1 MLALGID
8 PGTAICGYGVV
19 EMKGGVLRPVFYGSI
34 LTDKDWK
41 PEERLRRIHQDI
53 SDIVGHF
60 HPDFMS
66 IEKLYF
72 NRNVNTAIPVAQ
84 ARGVVLL
91 AAAETNLPILEF
103 TPMQIK
109 KSVTGTGAAEKKQVI
124 FMVQRLLGIREKI
137 EPDDTA
143 DALAAAIC
151 GLNQARILQMQTK
164 SGARI
169 GEILEAQKNPL
180 SKRSPSTMPM
190 GTTTSKKV
198 VQRKGKR
205 RRTEAY

>member
-8 PGTAICGYGVV
+8 PGTAICGYGIV
-19 EMKGGVLRPVFYGSI
+19 EMKGSVLRPVFYGSI
-34 LTDKDWK
+34 LTDKDWN
-41 PEERLRRIHQDI
+41 PEDRLKRIHQDV
-53 SDIVGHF
+53 SDIIRHF

-91 AAAETNLPILEF
+91 AAAQESLPVLEF

-109 KSVTGTGAAEKKQVI
+109 KSVTGTGTAEKGQVI

-137 EPDDTA
+137 DPDDTA

-151 GLNQARILQMQTK
+151 GLNQARILQLQVK
-164 SGARI
+164 GGPRI
-169 GEILEAQKNPL
+169 GELLEAQRNPL
-180 SKRSPSTMPM
+180 SKR
-190 GTTTSKKV
+190 
-198 VQRKGKR
+198 
-205 RRTEAY
+205 

>member
-19 EMKGGVLRPVFYGSI
+19 EMKGSALKPVFYGSI
-34 LTDKDWK
+34 LTDKDWR
-41 PEERLRRIHQDI
+41 PEERLLKIHRDI
-53 SDIVGHF
+53 SDIIGHF

-91 AAAETNLPILEF
+91 AAAEQNLPVLEF

-109 KSVTGTGAAEKKQVI
+109 KSVTGTGAAEKNQII

-151 GLNQARILQMQTK
+151 GLNQARVLQLQAKGGT
-164 SGARI
+164 RI
-169 GEILEAQKNPL
+169 GEILEAKRNPL
-180 SKRSPSTMPM
+180 SKR
-190 GTTTSKKV
+190 
-198 VQRKGKR
+198 
-205 RRTEAY
+205 

>member
-19 EMKGGVLRPVFYGSI
+19 EMKGSTLKPVFYGSI
-34 LTDKDWK
+34 LPGKDWC
-41 PEERLRRIHQDI
+41 PEERLLKILQDV
-53 SDIVGHF
+53 SDIISHF
-60 HPDFMS
+60 KPDFMS
-66 IEKLYF
+66 VEKLYF

-91 AAAETNLPILEF
+91 AAAEKKLPVLEF

-109 KSVTGTGAAEKKQVI
+109 KSVTGTGAAEKNQII

-151 GLNQARILQMQTK
+151 GLNQARVLQLQATG
-164 SGARI
+164 GARI
-169 GEILEAQKNPL
+169 GEILEKQRNPL
-180 SKRSPSTMPM
+180 SKR
-190 GTTTSKKV
+190 
-198 VQRKGKR
+198 
-205 RRTEAY
+205 

>member
-19 EMKGGVLRPVFYGSI
+19 EMKGSVMKPVFYGSI
-34 LTDKDWK
+34 LTDKDWR
-41 PEERLRRIHQDI
+41 PEERLLKIHQDV
-53 SDIVGHF
+53 SDIIGHF
-60 HPDFMS
+60 QPEFMS

-91 AAAETNLPILEF
+91 AAAEHNLPILEF

-109 KSVTGTGAAEKKQVI
+109 KSVTGTGGAEKNQI
-124 FMVQRLLGIREKI
+124 T
-137 EPDDTA
+137 DDTA

-151 GLNQARILQMQTK
+151 GLNQARVLQLQAK
-164 SGARI
+164 GGARI
-169 GEILEAQKNPL
+169 GEILEKQRNPL
-180 SKRSPSTMPM
+180 SKR
-190 GTTTSKKV
+190 
-198 VQRKGKR
+198 
-205 RRTEAY
+205 

>member
-19 EMKGGVLRPVFYGSI
+19 EMKGSSLRSVFHGAV
-34 LTDKDWK
+34 LTDKDWT
-41 PEERLRRIHQDI
+41 PEVRLKQIHEDI
-53 SDIVGHF
+53 LSIIHHF

-84 ARGVVLL
+84 VRGVVLL
-91 AAAETNLPILEF
+91 AAAEASVPVLEY

-109 KSVTGTGAAEKKQVI
+109 KSVTGTGTASKKQVI
-124 FMVQRLLGIREKI
+124 YMVQRLLGVRDPIV
-137 EPDDTA
+137 PDDTA

-151 GLNQARILQMQTK
+151 GLNRMRILQLQTRG
-164 SGARI
+164 GARV
-169 GEILEAQKNPL
+169 GEILEAQRNPL
-180 SKRSPSTMPM
+180 SKR
-190 GTTTSKKV
+190 
-198 VQRKGKR
+198 
-205 RRTEAY
+205 

>member
-53 SDIVGHF
+53 SDIV
-60 HPDFMS
+60 

-164 SGARI
+164 SGAQI

-180 SKRSPSTMPM
+180 SKR
-190 GTTTSKKV
+190 
-198 VQRKGKR
+198 
-205 RRTEAY
+205 

>member
-19 EMKGGVLRPVFYGSI
+19 EMKGSVKKPVFYGSI
-34 LTDKDWK
+34 LTDKDWR
-41 PEERLRRIHQDI
+41 PEERLLKIHQDI
-53 SDIVGHF
+53 SDIISHF

-84 ARGVVLL
+84 ARGVALL
-91 AAAETNLPILEF
+91 AAAEQRLPVLEF

-109 KSVTGTGAAEKKQVI
+109 KSVTGTGTAEKKQI
-124 FMVQRLLGIREKI
+124 IYMVRQLLGIREEI
-137 EPDDTA
+137 NPDDTA

-151 GLNQARILQMQTK
+151 GLNQASVMRLQAK
-164 SGARI
+164 GGVRI
-169 GEILEAQKNPL
+169 GEILEEQRNPL
-180 SKRSPSTMPM
+180 SKR
-190 GTTTSKKV
+190 
-198 VQRKGKR
+198 
-205 RRTEAY
+205 

>member
-19 EMKGGVLRPVFYGSI
+19 EMKGSALKPFFYGSI
-34 LTDKDWK
+34 LTDKNWR
-41 PEERLRRIHQDI
+41 PEERLLKIHRDI
-53 SDIVGHF
+53 SDIIGHF

-91 AAAETNLPILEF
+91 AAAEQNLPVLEF

-109 KSVTGTGAAEKKQVI
+109 KSVTGTGAAEKGQII
-124 FMVQRLLGIREKI
+124 FMVKRLLGIREEI

-151 GLNQARILQMQTK
+151 GLNQARVLQLQAK
-164 SGARI
+164 GGERI
-169 GEILEAQKNPL
+169 GEILEAQRNPL
-180 SKRSPSTMPM
+180 SKR
-190 GTTTSKKV
+190 
-198 VQRKGKR
+198 
-205 RRTEAY
+205 

>member
-19 EMKGGVLRPVFYGSI
+19 EMKGSILRPVFYGSI

-41 PEERLRRIHQDI
+41 PEERLRRIYQDV
-53 SDIVGHF
+53 SDIISHY

-66 IEKLYF
+66 VEKLYF

-91 AAAETNLPILEF
+91 AAAQQELPVLEF

-109 KSVTGTGAAEKKQVI
+109 KSVAGTGTADKKQVI
-124 FMVQRLLGIREKI
+124 FMIQRLLGIREKI
-137 EPDDTA
+137 DPDDTA
-143 DALAAAIC
+143 DALAAAVC
-151 GLNQARILQMQTK
+151 GLSQARILRMQTK
-164 SGARI
+164 GGQSI
-169 GEILEAQKNPL
+169 GEILDAQRNPL
-180 SKRSPSTMPM
+180 SKR
-190 GTTTSKKV
+190 
-198 VQRKGKR
+198 
-205 RRTEAY
+205 

>member
-19 EMKGGVLRPVFYGSI
+19 ESRGNALRPVFYGSI

-41 PEERLRRIHQDI
+41 PEERLLRIHQDI
-53 SDIVGHF
+53 SDIIGHF

-91 AAAETNLPILEF
+91 AAAEQKLPVLEF

-109 KSVTGTGAAEKKQVI
+109 KSVTGTGSAEKKQVI
-124 FMVQRLLGIREKI
+124 FMAQRLLGIQEKLD
-137 EPDDTA
+137 PDDTA

-151 GLNQARILQMQTK
+151 GLNQARILQMQTQGGK
-164 SGARI
+164 RI
-169 GEILEAQKNPL
+169 GEILASQQNPL
-180 SKRSPSTMPM
+180 SKR
-190 GTTTSKKV
+190 
-198 VQRKGKR
+198 
-205 RRTEAY
+205 

>member
-19 EMKGGVLRPVFYGSI
+19 EMKGSALKPVFYGSI
-34 LTDKDWK
+34 LTDKDWR
-41 PEERLRRIHQDI
+41 PEERLLKIHQDI
-53 SDIVGHF
+53 SDIIRHF

-72 NRNVNTAIPVAQ
+72 NRNVNTALPVAQ
-84 ARGVVLL
+84 ARGVVLP
-91 AAAETNLPILEF
+91 AAAGQKLPILEF

-109 KSVTGTGAAEKKQVI
+109 KSVTGTGAAEKNQVI
-124 FMVQRLLGIREKI
+124 FMVQRLLGIRDKI

-151 GLNQARILQMQTK
+151 GLNQVRVLQLQAK
-164 SGARI
+164 GGVRI
-169 GEILEAQKNPL
+169 GEILEEQRNPL
-180 SKRSPSTMPM
+180 SKR
-190 GTTTSKKV
+190 
-198 VQRKGKR
+198 
-205 RRTEAY
+205 

>member
-1 MLALGID
+1 MILFVIMKTGENGMLALGID

-19 EMKGGVLRPVFYGSI
+19 ELRGSLLRPVFYGSI
-34 LTDKDWK
+34 LTDKDWS
-41 PEERLRRIHQDI
+41 PEERLLKIHQDVSEII
-53 SDIVGHF
+53 SHF

-91 AAAETNLPILEF
+91 AAAEQKLAVLEF

-109 KSVTGTGAAEKKQVI
+109 KSVTGTGAAEKNQVI
-124 FMVQRLLGIREKI
+124 FMVQRLLGIRDKI

-151 GLNQARILQMQTK
+151 GLNQARVLQLQAKGGM
-164 SGARI
+164 RI
-169 GEILEAQKNPL
+169 GEILEEQRNPL
-180 SKRSPSTMPM
+180 SKR
-190 GTTTSKKV
+190 
-198 VQRKGKR
+198 
-205 RRTEAY
+205 

>member
-19 EMKGGVLRPVFYGSI
+19 ERKGSALRPVLYGSI
-34 LTDKDWK
+34 LTVKDWS
-41 PEERLRRIHQDI
+41 PEERLLRIHQDI
-53 SDIVGHF
+53 SDIIGHF

-91 AAAETNLPILEF
+91 AAAERKLPILEF

-124 FMVQRLLGIREKI
+124 YMVQRLLGIQEKLD
-137 EPDDTA
+137 PDDTA

-151 GLNQARILQMQTK
+151 GLNQVRILQMQTQN
-164 SGARI
+164 GTRI
-169 GEILEAQKNPL
+169 ADILAAQQNPL
-180 SKRSPSTMPM
+180 SKR
-190 GTTTSKKV
+190 
-198 VQRKGKR
+198 
-205 RRTEAY
+205 

>member
-19 EMKGGVLRPVFYGSI
+19 EMQGSTLKPVFFGSI
-34 LTDKDWK
+34 LTDKDWL
-41 PEERLRRIHQDI
+41 PEERLLKIHQDV
-53 SDIVGHF
+53 SDIIDHF
-60 HPDFMS
+60 HPEFMS

-91 AAAETNLPILEF
+91 AAAEHNLPILEF

-109 KSVTGTGAAEKKQVI
+109 KSVTGTGGAEKNQII
-124 FMVQRLLGIREKI
+124 FMVRRLLGIREEI
-137 EPDDTA
+137 NPDDTA

-151 GLNQARILQMQTK
+151 GLNQARVLQLQAK
-164 SGARI
+164 GGARI
-169 GEILEAQKNPL
+169 GEILEKQRNPL
-180 SKRSPSTMPM
+180 SKR
-190 GTTTSKKV
+190 
-198 VQRKGKR
+198 
-205 RRTEAY
+205 